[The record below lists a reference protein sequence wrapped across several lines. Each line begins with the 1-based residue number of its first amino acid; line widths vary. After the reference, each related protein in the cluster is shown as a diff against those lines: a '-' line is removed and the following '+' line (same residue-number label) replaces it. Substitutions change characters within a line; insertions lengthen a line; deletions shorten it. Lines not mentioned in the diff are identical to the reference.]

1 MCQTCLLIRTYCYF
15 DYRINKPLTCCRCLV
30 YVSCSVHAILTY
42 YVRKGSLA
50 FFFILI
56 THKATRSEI
65 RITCKIYYWRT
76 TRAKD
81 RGLFILIE
89 VRKSYDMHNILP
101 FKVVHSSSP
110 LLLLEPSVKS
120 FYPAK
125 CKPWVSSMSF
135 LTLCSSCERQNCSVH
150 LFDVLGLWMVTVG
163 LKVRIVPFR
172 VMRQI
177 KIHDFCY

>member
-1 MCQTCLLIRTYCYF
+1 MCQTCLVIRTSCYF
-15 DYRINKPLTCCRCLV
+15 DYNKPLRCSRCLV
-30 YVSCSVHAILTY
+30 YVSCSVMW
-42 YVRKGSLA
+42 S
-50 FFFILI
+50 
-56 THKATRSEI
+56 
-65 RITCKIYYWRT
+65 WRT

-81 RGLFILIE
+81 HGHFILIE
-89 VRKSYDMHNILP
+89 VRKSYDMHNILS

-135 LTLCSSCERQNCSVH
+135 LTLCSSCDLPNEKTRTAQFTFLMLWVS
-150 LFDVLGLWMVTVG
+150 WMVTVG

-177 KIHDFCY
+177 KIHEFCY